1 MPDVKRTYWE
11 DRLNKD
17 KENLEQLKFG
27 SPDQVLINA
36 AYLGRRSV
44 ANNDAQ
50 LIFDSVGSVFDDFL
64 DQHNKIKLANKLAK
78 DATIEDFKTYSQS
91 VLDAGTAM
99 GTEAYNVVYD
109 GVDGLKQQYITAVED
124 EDEKTQALIRSQL
137 NGLSK
142 TLQTM
147 NETITINSETITDEE
162 MLTKGL
168 TDDQVDIIDIC
179 KPENLQWDKE
189 KNTLYWEKGDKRYDF
204 EDYDKATQNLTIAH
218 DSIKTIKDET
228 IQVKSDGVGFADG
241 SHGNDFNYNT
251 QHATNKKH
259 INKNNINS
267 LMHDDIFPGAQT
279 FIEALKDHPDLNA
292 PKLLEMFSTDD
303 GKPNYTRI
311 KMFDTNK
318 DNKLSL
324 EDFMPQYFEDN
335 KDVIEYIDDNG
346 GIYYKGNN
354 YDYDF
359 DGVLSHDE
367 LKEMLRYNS
376 SLEAKIR
383 ESVRDKM
390 ISVITNSDDD
400 NYDFDVSRNMLA
412 EYLTLHQRNMFY
424 GGDPDEVMDLQIDMT
439 ANQHK
444 TEQEIIDAGGN
455 IGLIKQKYIY
465 VTKDMAEAVKMNL
478 RKISW
483 KNPRNKTVYGA
494 WMTREEYNEYVR
506 GFNTGGVR
514 RGKVRV

>member
-1 MPDVKRTYWE
+1 
-11 DRLNKD
+11 
-17 KENLEQLKFG
+17 
-27 SPDQVLINA
+27 
-36 AYLGRRSV
+36 
-44 ANNDAQ
+44 
-50 LIFDSVGSVFDDFL
+50 
-64 DQHNKIKLANKLAK
+64 
-78 DATIEDFKTYSQS
+78 
-91 VLDAGTAM
+91 
-99 GTEAYNVVYD
+99 
-109 GVDGLKQQYITAVED
+109 
-124 EDEKTQALIRSQL
+124 
-137 NGLSK
+137 
-142 TLQTM
+142 
-147 NETITINSETITDEE
+147 
-162 MLTKGL
+162 
-168 TDDQVDIIDIC
+168 
-179 KPENLQWDKE
+179 
-189 KNTLYWEKGDKRYDF
+189 
-204 EDYDKATQNLTIAH
+204 
-218 DSIKTIKDET
+218 
-228 IQVKSDGVGFADG
+228 
-241 SHGNDFNYNT
+241 
-251 QHATNKKH
+251 
-259 INKNNINS
+259 
-267 LMHDDIFPGAQT
+267 
-279 FIEALKDHPDLNA
+279 
-292 PKLLEMFSTDD
+292 MFSTDD

-367 LKEMLRYNS
+367 LAEMLRYNS

-390 ISVITNSDDD
+390 INVITNSDDD